1 MESMTEPRK
10 PEPAMIHAVPK
21 PCPKTPMERIATRR
35 DAENPPKK
43 PRAVTPPL
51 IPLGTLVNV
60 MMDTGSLWLNTPK
73 EPLQVS
79 AAASALAAEK
89 AAMEARDRDGT
100 LIRSMDSAAGSPLA
114 STCTISLLFPFF
126 SLLFTNFD
134 NLETKEEE
142 TLSDSVM
149 ISEQK
154 EETEPS
160 KIEVTEEQSDDD
172 SAVYKDNGELVID
185 PYVER
190 VLDEKEFSKKI
201 EFFEMLRGKC
211 SEDMLTTIAISLD
224 IQLQEGSIEDKYS
237 QILRTL
243 KMHEKYETSRLRG

>member
-1 MESMTEPRK
+1 M
-10 PEPAMIHAVPK
+10 
-21 PCPKTPMERIATRR
+21 
-35 DAENPPKK
+35 
-43 PRAVTPPL
+43 
-51 IPLGTLVNV
+51 
-60 MMDTGSLWLNTPK
+60 
-73 EPLQVS
+73 
-79 AAASALAAEK
+79 
-89 AAMEARDRDGT
+89 
-100 LIRSMDSAAGSPLA
+100 
-114 STCTISLLFPFF
+114 
-126 SLLFTNFD
+126 
-134 NLETKEEE
+134 
-142 TLSDSVM
+142 SDSVL
-149 ISEQK
+149 ISEQE

-160 KIEVTEEQSDDD
+160 KTEVTEEQSDDD

-211 SEDMLTTIAISLD
+211 TEDMLTTIAISLD

>member
-1 MESMTEPRK
+1 M
-10 PEPAMIHAVPK
+10 
-21 PCPKTPMERIATRR
+21 
-35 DAENPPKK
+35 AENRQTPVAGQIYKHFK
-43 PRAVTPPL
+43 GNLYKVLAVAVHTESEEKLVVYQSVENPDRVFARPLEMFMSDIDRFRYPL
-51 IPLGTLVNV
+51 IRAKYRFTLV
-60 MMDTGSLWLNTPK
+60 S
-73 EPLQVS
+73 EP
-79 AAASALAAEK
+79 E
-89 AAMEARDRDGT
+89 EE
-100 LIRSMDSAAGSPLA
+100 
-114 STCTISLLFPFF
+114 
-126 SLLFTNFD
+126 TNGE
-134 NLETKEEE
+134 ETKEEE
-142 TLSDSVM
+142 T
-149 ISEQK
+149 K
-154 EETEPS
+154 EETPNEDT
-160 KIEVTEEQSDDD
+160 KEEDVKDEETEEQSDDD

>member
-1 MESMTEPRK
+1 M
-10 PEPAMIHAVPK
+10 
-21 PCPKTPMERIATRR
+21 
-35 DAENPPKK
+35 AENRQTPVAGQIYKHFK
-43 PRAVTPPL
+43 GNLYKVLAVAVHTESEEKLVVYQSVENPDRVFARPLEMFMSDIDRFRYPL
-51 IPLGTLVNV
+51 IRAKYRFTLV
-60 MMDTGSLWLNTPK
+60 S
-73 EPLQVS
+73 EP
-79 AAASALAAEK
+79 
-89 AAMEARDRDGT
+89 
-100 LIRSMDSAAGSPLA
+100 
-114 STCTISLLFPFF
+114 
-126 SLLFTNFD
+126 
-134 NLETKEEE
+134 EEE
-142 TLSDSVM
+142 TDEPLKTKAAESETPKPSEDTPAAS
-149 ISEQK
+149 IPSSEQE

-185 PYVER
+185 PYVEG

-211 SEDMLTTIAISLD
+211 TEDMLTTIAISLD

>member
-1 MESMTEPRK
+1 M
-10 PEPAMIHAVPK
+10 
-21 PCPKTPMERIATRR
+21 
-35 DAENPPKK
+35 AENRQTPVAGQIYKHFK
-43 PRAVTPPL
+43 GNLYKVLAVAVHTESEEKLVVYQSVENPDRVFARPLEMFMSDIDRFRYPL
-51 IPLGTLVNV
+51 IRAKYRFTLV
-60 MMDTGSLWLNTPK
+60 S
-73 EPLQVS
+73 EP
-79 AAASALAAEK
+79 E
-89 AAMEARDRDGT
+89 E
-100 LIRSMDSAAGSPLA
+100 
-114 STCTISLLFPFF
+114 
-126 SLLFTNFD
+126 
-134 NLETKEEE
+134 ETKEEE
-142 TLSDSVM
+142 T
-149 ISEQK
+149 K
-154 EETEPS
+154 EETLNEDT
-160 KIEVTEEQSDDD
+160 KEEDVKDEETEEQSDDD

>member
-1 MESMTEPRK
+1 M
-10 PEPAMIHAVPK
+10 
-21 PCPKTPMERIATRR
+21 
-35 DAENPPKK
+35 AENRQTPVAGQIYKHFK
-43 PRAVTPPL
+43 GNLYKVLAVAVHTESEEKLVVYQSVENPDRVFARPLEMFMSDIDRFRYPL
-51 IPLGTLVNV
+51 IRVKYRFTLV
-60 MMDTGSLWLNTPK
+60 S
-73 EPLQVS
+73 EP
-79 AAASALAAEK
+79 
-89 AAMEARDRDGT
+89 
-100 LIRSMDSAAGSPLA
+100 
-114 STCTISLLFPFF
+114 
-126 SLLFTNFD
+126 
-134 NLETKEEE
+134 EEE
-142 TLSDSVM
+142 TDEPLKTKAAESETLQPSEDTLAAS
-149 ISEQK
+149 IPSSEQE

-160 KIEVTEEQSDDD
+160 KTEVTEEQSDDD

-211 SEDMLTTIAISLD
+211 TEDMLTTIAISLD

>member
-1 MESMTEPRK
+1 M
-10 PEPAMIHAVPK
+10 
-21 PCPKTPMERIATRR
+21 
-35 DAENPPKK
+35 AENRQTPVAGQIYKHFK
-43 PRAVTPPL
+43 GNLYKVLAVAVHTESEEKLVVYQSVDNPDRVFARPLEMFMSDIDRFRYPL
-51 IPLGTLVNV
+51 IRAKYRFTLV
-60 MMDTGSLWLNTPK
+60 S
-73 EPLQVS
+73 EP
-79 AAASALAAEK
+79 E
-89 AAMEARDRDGT
+89 EE
-100 LIRSMDSAAGSPLA
+100 
-114 STCTISLLFPFF
+114 
-126 SLLFTNFD
+126 TNGE
-134 NLETKEEE
+134 ETKEEE
-142 TLSDSVM
+142 
-149 ISEQK
+149 IK
-154 EETEPS
+154 EETLNEDT
-160 KIEVTEEQSDDD
+160 KEEDVKDEETEEQSDDD

>member
-1 MESMTEPRK
+1 MFMSDIDRF
-10 PEPAMIHAVPK
+10 
-21 PCPKTPMERIATRR
+21 RY
-35 DAENPPKK
+35 
-43 PRAVTPPL
+43 PL
-51 IPLGTLVNV
+51 IRAKYRFTLV
-60 MMDTGSLWLNTPK
+60 S
-73 EPLQVS
+73 EP
-79 AAASALAAEK
+79 E
-89 AAMEARDRDGT
+89 EE
-100 LIRSMDSAAGSPLA
+100 
-114 STCTISLLFPFF
+114 
-126 SLLFTNFD
+126 TNGE
-134 NLETKEEE
+134 ETKEEE

>member
-1 MESMTEPRK
+1 M
-10 PEPAMIHAVPK
+10 
-21 PCPKTPMERIATRR
+21 
-35 DAENPPKK
+35 AENRQTPVAGQIYKHFK
-43 PRAVTPPL
+43 GNLYKVLAVAVHTESEEKLVVYQSVDNPDRVFARPLEMFMSDIDRFRYPL
-51 IPLGTLVNV
+51 IRAKYRFTLV
-60 MMDTGSLWLNTPK
+60 S
-73 EPLQVS
+73 EP
-79 AAASALAAEK
+79 E
-89 AAMEARDRDGT
+89 E
-100 LIRSMDSAAGSPLA
+100 
-114 STCTISLLFPFF
+114 
-126 SLLFTNFD
+126 
-134 NLETKEEE
+134 ETKEEE
-142 TLSDSVM
+142 T
-149 ISEQK
+149 K
-154 EETEPS
+154 EETPNEDT
-160 KIEVTEEQSDDD
+160 KEEDVKDEETEEQSDDD

>member
-1 MESMTEPRK
+1 M
-10 PEPAMIHAVPK
+10 
-21 PCPKTPMERIATRR
+21 
-35 DAENPPKK
+35 AENRQTPVAGQIYKHFK
-43 PRAVTPPL
+43 GNLYKVLAVAVHTESEEKLVVYQSVDNPDRVFARPLEMFMSDIDRFRYPL
-51 IPLGTLVNV
+51 IRAKYRFTLVSEPEEEINV
-60 MMDTGSLWLNTPK
+60 
-73 EPLQVS
+73 E
-79 AAASALAAEK
+79 
-89 AAMEARDRDGT
+89 
-100 LIRSMDSAAGSPLA
+100 
-114 STCTISLLFPFF
+114 
-126 SLLFTNFD
+126 
-134 NLETKEEE
+134 ETKEEE
-142 TLSDSVM
+142 TLSDSVL
-149 ISEQK
+149 ISEQE

-160 KIEVTEEQSDDD
+160 KTEVTEEQSDDD

-211 SEDMLTTIAISLD
+211 TEDMLTTIAISLD

>member
-1 MESMTEPRK
+1 M
-10 PEPAMIHAVPK
+10 
-21 PCPKTPMERIATRR
+21 
-35 DAENPPKK
+35 AENRQTPVAGQIYKHFK
-43 PRAVTPPL
+43 GNLYKVLAVAVHTESEEKLVVYQSVDNPDRVFARPLEMFMSDIDRFRYPL
-51 IPLGTLVNV
+51 IRAKYRFTLV
-60 MMDTGSLWLNTPK
+60 S
-73 EPLQVS
+73 EP
-79 AAASALAAEK
+79 E
-89 AAMEARDRDGT
+89 EE
-100 LIRSMDSAAGSPLA
+100 
-114 STCTISLLFPFF
+114 
-126 SLLFTNFD
+126 TNGE
-134 NLETKEEE
+134 ETKEEE
-142 TLSDSVM
+142 T
-149 ISEQK
+149 K
-154 EETEPS
+154 EETLNEDTRGEDV
-160 KIEVTEEQSDDD
+160 KDEETEEQSDDD

>member
-1 MESMTEPRK
+1 M
-10 PEPAMIHAVPK
+10 
-21 PCPKTPMERIATRR
+21 
-35 DAENPPKK
+35 AENRQTPVAGQIYKHFK
-43 PRAVTPPL
+43 GNLYKVLAVAVHTESEEKLVVYQSVENPDRVFARPLEMFMSDIDRFRYPL
-51 IPLGTLVNV
+51 IRAKYRFTLV
-60 MMDTGSLWLNTPK
+60 S
-73 EPLQVS
+73 EP
-79 AAASALAAEK
+79 E
-89 AAMEARDRDGT
+89 EE
-100 LIRSMDSAAGSPLA
+100 
-114 STCTISLLFPFF
+114 
-126 SLLFTNFD
+126 TNGE
-134 NLETKEEE
+134 ETKEEE
-142 TLSDSVM
+142 
-149 ISEQK
+149 IK
-154 EETEPS
+154 EETLNEDT
-160 KIEVTEEQSDDD
+160 KEEDVKDEETEEQSDDD

>member
-1 MESMTEPRK
+1 
-10 PEPAMIHAVPK
+10 MIHAVPK

-35 DAENPPKK
+35 DAENPPRK

-60 MMDTGSLWLNTPK
+60 MIDTGSLWLNTPK

-134 NLETKEEE
+134 NLETREEE
-142 TLSDSVM
+142 TKKNKNTVKADTPPIHRTIRPKITADTAPESV
-149 ISEQK
+149 SH
-154 EETEPS
+154 
-160 KIEVTEEQSDDD
+160 
-172 SAVYKDNGELVID
+172 
-185 PYVER
+185 
-190 VLDEKEFSKKI
+190 
-201 EFFEMLRGKC
+201 FFL
-211 SEDMLTTIAISLD
+211 
-224 IQLQEGSIEDKYS
+224 
-237 QILRTL
+237 
-243 KMHEKYETSRLRG
+243 

>member
-1 MESMTEPRK
+1 M
-10 PEPAMIHAVPK
+10 
-21 PCPKTPMERIATRR
+21 
-35 DAENPPKK
+35 
-43 PRAVTPPL
+43 
-51 IPLGTLVNV
+51 
-60 MMDTGSLWLNTPK
+60 
-73 EPLQVS
+73 
-79 AAASALAAEK
+79 
-89 AAMEARDRDGT
+89 
-100 LIRSMDSAAGSPLA
+100 
-114 STCTISLLFPFF
+114 
-126 SLLFTNFD
+126 
-134 NLETKEEE
+134 
-142 TLSDSVM
+142 SDSVL
-149 ISEQK
+149 ISEQE

-185 PYVER
+185 PYVEG

-211 SEDMLTTIAISLD
+211 TEDMLTTIAISLD

>member
-1 MESMTEPRK
+1 M
-10 PEPAMIHAVPK
+10 
-21 PCPKTPMERIATRR
+21 
-35 DAENPPKK
+35 AENRQTPVAGQMYKHFK
-43 PRAVTPPL
+43 GNLYKVLAVAVHTETEEKLVVYQSVDNPDRVFARPLEMFMSDIDRFRYPL
-51 IPLGTLVNV
+51 IRAKYRFTLV
-60 MMDTGSLWLNTPK
+60 S
-73 EPLQVS
+73 EP
-79 AAASALAAEK
+79 E
-89 AAMEARDRDGT
+89 EE
-100 LIRSMDSAAGSPLA
+100 
-114 STCTISLLFPFF
+114 
-126 SLLFTNFD
+126 TNGE
-134 NLETKEEE
+134 ETKEEE
-142 TLSDSVM
+142 T
-149 ISEQK
+149 K
-154 EETEPS
+154 EETLNEDT
-160 KIEVTEEQSDDD
+160 KEEDVKDEETEEQSDDD